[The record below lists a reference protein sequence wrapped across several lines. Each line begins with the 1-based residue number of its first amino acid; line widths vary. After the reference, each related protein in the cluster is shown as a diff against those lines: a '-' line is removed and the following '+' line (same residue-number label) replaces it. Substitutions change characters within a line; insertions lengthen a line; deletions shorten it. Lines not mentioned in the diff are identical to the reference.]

1 MTDLEI
7 CMGTG
12 DVPTPLFEVN
22 QQSHTNLYSQKEKI
36 ANGYIQDSNGR
47 WYDPTNYIDCLYAD
61 W

>member
-22 QQSHTNLYSQKEKI
+22 QQSHTNLYSQKEIEEKI
-36 ANGYIQDSNGR
+36 ANGYIYKIQMVVGM
-47 WYDPTNYIDCLYAD
+47 TQLTI
-61 W
+61 

>member
-22 QQSHTNLYSQKEKI
+22 QQSHTNLYSQKEIKEKLQTDIYKI
-36 ANGYIQDSNGR
+36 QMVVGMTQLTI
-47 WYDPTNYIDCLYAD
+47 
-61 W
+61 